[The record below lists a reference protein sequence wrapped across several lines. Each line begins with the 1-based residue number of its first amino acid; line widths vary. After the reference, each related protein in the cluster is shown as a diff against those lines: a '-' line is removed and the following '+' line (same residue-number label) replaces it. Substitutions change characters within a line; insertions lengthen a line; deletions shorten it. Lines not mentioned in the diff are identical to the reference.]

1 MKKNT
6 EEKMVQKTKSCDYRI
21 RRGYANREYGSGILD
36 KRQKRN
42 RRNWRNYRI

>member
-1 MKKNT
+1 MKKKYRGKNGA
-6 EEKMVQKTKSCDYRI
+6 EKKSCDHRI